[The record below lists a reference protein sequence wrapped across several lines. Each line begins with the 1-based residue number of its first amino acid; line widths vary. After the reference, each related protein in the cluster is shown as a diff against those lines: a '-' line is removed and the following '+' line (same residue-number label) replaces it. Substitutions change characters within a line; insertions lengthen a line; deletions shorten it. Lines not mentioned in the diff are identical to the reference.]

1 MRYCL
6 FSSRDWLVQSYGL
19 RPDLRDPVTPD
30 KLPRILHSG
39 LTNWPRALGGVYSMP
54 VTFEALANYDVVHVN
69 VPPSGVKTLFKLRK
83 LIDAMDAD
91 KRPLLVANPDQAIEM
106 WESFSRFD
114 LFLDALRCANRIFCV
129 HPVMSHT
136 LEALLGTP
144 VWTIPHPTDV
154 TTLCDAYASTEKYP
168 DPMVLVMA
176 HSYDQNYLIV
186 TEALRAL
193 KRDIP
198 ALKCIMIG
206 KMQKDPI
213 NVGSFYDEMFEALPF
228 DQVMHLVAMSTCV
241 IDTAF
246 THSYGRIGVEC
257 AALGVPCIGDRKVES
272 VARLHEYPIDIYDA
286 KAIVDCVKR
295 AIEVAPV
302 FNDVTEYDYEHSARA
317 FEGMCHGQA

>member
-6 FSSRDWLVQSYGL
+6 FSSKDWLIQSYGL
-19 RPDLRDPVTPD
+19 RPDLADPISAD
-30 KLPRILHSG
+30 KLPRVLHSG
-39 LTNWPRALGGVYSMP
+39 LTNWARALGGVYSMP
-54 VTFEALANYDVVHVN
+54 VSFEALAKYDVVHVN
-69 VPPSGVKTLFKLRK
+69 VPPSGVKTLFKLRR
-83 LIDAMDAD
+83 LIDAMDAEI
-91 KRPLLVANPDQAIEM
+91 RPLLVANPDQAIEM

-114 LFLDALRCANRIFCV
+114 LFLDSLRCADRIFCV
-129 HPVMSHT
+129 HPVMSAT
-136 LEALLGTP
+136 LGALLDRE

-154 TTLCDAYASTEKYP
+154 TTLREVYGATEKYP

-198 ALKCIMIG
+198 ALKCVLIG
-206 KMQKDPI
+206 RMQKDPI
-213 NVGSFYDEMFEALPF
+213 TVGSFYDEMFEALPF

-257 AALGVPCIGDRKVES
+257 AALNVPCIGDVNVES
-272 VARLHEYPIDIYDA
+272 VLKLHRYPIDIYNANQIMDA
-286 KAIVDCVKR
+286 VKACCTGGGAVMSPD
-295 AIEVAPV
+295 A
-302 FNDVTEYDYEHSARA
+302 YDYEHSADA
-317 FEGMCHGQA
+317 FKEMCYGQA